1 MFGGSR
7 RIFSTPRLVELGT
20 GILEVDA
27 LTGKARFNGTSIQP
41 LAIAAELRA
50 RLEGDLAEHGIP
62 KSRVRE
68 ATVRVEF
75 SFDLIPWDQ
84 RATTSHL
91 LVHGEPVKSGP
102 MHRCAV
108 TCTSVLRTDEAEYRG
123 KYQFVEEWPLGWPA
137 A

>member
-7 RIFSTPRLVELGT
+7 RIFSTPRLVDLGT

-41 LAIAAELRA
+41 LAIAAELRD
-50 RLEGDLAEHGIP
+50 RLERDLAEHGIP
-62 KSRVRE
+62 RSTIRE

-108 TCTSVLRTDEAEYRG
+108 TCTSLLRTDEAEYRG
-123 KYQFVEEWPLGWPA
+123 KYQIVEEWPLGWPA